1 MRRSTIAIA
10 IPVLVA
16 ISISACASGGATE
29 PTATEPAGPHL
40 NVVAKDIAFDT
51 TELKMTSNRPTA
63 IFFTNADSAPHNI
76 AIYPT
81 KDANAGMFVGE
92 IIDRGAIVYDV
103 PAFGAGTYFFRCAVH
118 PVMNGTVQVTP

>member
-1 MRRSTIAIA
+1 MRRSIIAIV
-10 IPVLVA
+10 VLGVV
-16 ISISACASGGATE
+16 SLSACASGGATKA
-29 PTATEPAGPHL
+29 TATEPSGPHL
-40 NVVAKDIAFDT
+40 SVVAKDIAFDT
-51 TELKMTSNRPTA
+51 KELKMTANQPTV

-103 PAFGAGTYFFRCAVH
+103 PAFEPGTYFFRCAVH